1 MKDQLRVCTLALCLG
16 VVSCTEPNPDV
27 VDGGDVAAGLDLRG
41 DVDLRR
47 TDGGGADLRS
57 DGRCQTK
64 SSALLLKDRGQFVMP
79 LLTWA
84 RSRYAVSFYDDHIK
98 ASDFQG
104 YFALLDA
111 EGQLDSASL
120 RTVAPGGLAPRL
132 AFSGTEFGMSYLRS
146 SGGKYE
152 VRFARIS
159 ETGELVPRSDI
170 KVGEAFTSHDITWNP
185 TRREWAVAWNFYT
198 GTATPTAG
206 VQMSRI
212 AESTPLGASPPV
224 TISSGSQIGNFAG
237 TGGTALLWN
246 GARYALIQGPPG
258 GRHPELTEFSAEGSV
273 LRRISIGVAAS
284 NDPAR
289 AALAFDGSGYGV
301 VWMTS
306 LSGTSEVRFG
316 VVGSDGVYQSRTERV
331 LGTPGRYQGEPVIAW
346 NGQEYFAAWHEQT
359 RSAPAQSTLHGVRL
373 TKTGGMVQPAQ
384 QLTASYSMWPQ
395 LVWNGCQYS
404 LAYEQLDGKAQGRA
418 AYFSDTLPMP

>member
-16 VVSCTEPNPDV
+16 VVGCTEPNPDI
-27 VDGGDVAAGLDLRG
+27 VDGGDVAVGLDLRE
-41 DVDLRR
+41 DADLRR
-47 TDGGGADLRS
+47 TDGSSADLRAE
-57 DGRCQTK
+57 GRCQTK

-84 RSRYAVSFYDDHIK
+84 RSRYAVSFYDDHLK
-98 ASDFQG
+98 PNDFNG

-111 EGQLDSASL
+111 PGQLDSATL

-224 TISSGSQIGNFAG
+224 TISSGSQIGSFAG
-237 TGGTALLWN
+237 TGGTTLLWN
-246 GARYALIQGPPG
+246 GARYALIQG
-258 GRHPELTEFSAEGSV
+258 
-273 LRRISIGVAAS
+273 
-284 NDPAR
+284 
-289 AALAFDGSGYGV
+289 
-301 VWMTS
+301 
-306 LSGTSEVRFG
+306 
-316 VVGSDGVYQSRTERV
+316 
-331 LGTPGRYQGEPVIAW
+331 
-346 NGQEYFAAWHEQT
+346 
-359 RSAPAQSTLHGVRL
+359 RL
-373 TKTGGMVQPAQ
+373 I
-384 QLTASYSMWPQ
+384 
-395 LVWNGCQYS
+395 
-404 LAYEQLDGKAQGRA
+404 
-418 AYFSDTLPMP
+418 